1 MADEAGRQIRVLI
14 ADDDELIADIL
25 KELIEDEKRTVE
37 ICHNGFDAIERIEK
51 DPFDLIIVDLIM
63 PRIGGLDV
71 LKYAK
76 KVDPETIVI
85 IITGYASL
93 ETALEAIKEGA
104 YDYIRK
110 PCKMGEM
117 KVVVDRATDKI
128 RQNRE
133 NKGLLQQLQNLYQ
146 EMAVSEE
153 VVNNVPPERKNTIFF
168 SSKQARLNHLLGH
181 PSPSNTTI
189 DKLQALSEL
198 RGKGMLSEDE
208 YGGFKRHLLKV
219 IDVKGSRIGSIDG

>member
-14 ADDDELIADIL
+14 ADDDEIIADIL
-25 KELIEDEKRTVE
+25 KELIDDDSRTVE
-37 ICHNGFDAIERIEK
+37 ICHNGFDAIEKIQK

-63 PRIGGLDV
+63 PRIGGLEV

-128 RQNRE
+128 RQSRE
-133 NKGLLQQLQNLYQ
+133 NKDLLQQLQDMYK
-146 EMAVSEE
+146 EMSVSKQVSIVPAEE
-153 VVNNVPPERKNTIFF
+153 KESLLF
-168 SSKQARLNHLLGH
+168 SSKQARLKHLFGT
-181 PSPSNTTI
+181 SSSSNTTI
-189 DKLQALSEL
+189 DKLKALSEL
-198 RGKGMLSEDE
+198 RENGMLSEDE
-208 YGGFKRHLLKV
+208 YRDFKQLLLKM
-219 IDVKGSRIGSIDG
+219 